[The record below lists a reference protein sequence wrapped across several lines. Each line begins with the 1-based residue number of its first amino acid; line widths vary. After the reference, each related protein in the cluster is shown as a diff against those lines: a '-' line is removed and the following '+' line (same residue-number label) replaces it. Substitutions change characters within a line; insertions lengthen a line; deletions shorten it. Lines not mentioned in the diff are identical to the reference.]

1 MVSDRARQF
10 MPFSPLK
17 GYYDLIEKCEMIK
30 EHKIE
35 LTDDMLEILSQKLN
49 KIEKGIMV
57 KVKYYDVDSYVEME
71 GMVSNIDRVYN
82 NLTVIKTVIKFEDIY
97 DISFVQEY
105 KQ

>member
-17 GYYDLIEKCEMIK
+17 GYYDLTEKCEMIK
-30 EHKIE
+30 EPKIE

>member
-17 GYYDLIEKCEMIK
+17 GYYDLIEKCERIK
-30 EHKIE
+30 EPKIE
-35 LTDDMLEILSQKLN
+35 LTDDMLEMLSQKLN
-49 KIEKGIMV
+49 NIEKGIMV

-71 GMVSNIDRVYN
+71 GMISNIDKIYN

-97 DISFVQEY
+97 DISFV
-105 KQ
+105 